1 MPDFVCTQCQ
11 RTFSVSDAALAKYPG
26 WTPKVCL
33 RCKPTKKKASAAR
46 TSTKKSGRGS
56 SRSREMDLPVA
67 EVLERFTEG
76 PDTGIFTDGAAEPN
90 PGPGGWGAVYVV
102 DGEIENE
109 RWGHDPATTNNRMEL
124 TALIAGYRMAP
135 DDEPLKIY
143 SDSQLCVN
151 TINSWAAGWAKNGW
165 KRKTGEIKNLDLVK
179 TAYELALE
187 KPKVQLV
194 WIQAHSGFRWNE
206 YADSLATAYR
216 RDTK

>member
-11 RTFSVSDAALAKYPG
+11 RTFSVGDAALAKYPG

-33 RCKPTKKKASAAR
+33 RCKPAKVKASGSRR
-46 TSTKKSGRGS
+46 TKSSTRGS
-56 SRSREMDLPVA
+56 SKSREQDLPVA
-67 EVLERFTEG
+67 EVLERFTDG

-102 DGEIENE
+102 GGEIKDEA
-109 RWGHDPATTNNRMEL
+109 WGRDPATTNNRMEL
-124 TALIAGYRMAP
+124 TALIAGYNMAP
-135 DDEPLKIY
+135 ENERLKIH

-151 TINSWAAGWAKNGW
+151 TVNSWAAGWAKNGW
-165 KRKTGEIKNLDLVK
+165 KRKGGEIKNLDLVK
-179 TAYELALE
+179 TVYALARA
-187 KPKVQLV
+187 KPLIELV
-194 WIQAHSGFRWNE
+194 WIRAHSGFRWNE